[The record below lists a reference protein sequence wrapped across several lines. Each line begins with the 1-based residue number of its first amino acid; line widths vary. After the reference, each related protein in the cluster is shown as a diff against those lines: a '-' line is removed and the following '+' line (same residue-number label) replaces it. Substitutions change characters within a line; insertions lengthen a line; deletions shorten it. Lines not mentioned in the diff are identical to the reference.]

1 LLEILLL
8 ISKEEIN
15 KNLNY
20 DDIKRELIISNNA
33 KEGLINLKML

>member
-15 KNLNY
+15 KNLNPD
-20 DDIKRELIISNNA
+20 DDIKREIS
-33 KEGLINLKML
+33 IV